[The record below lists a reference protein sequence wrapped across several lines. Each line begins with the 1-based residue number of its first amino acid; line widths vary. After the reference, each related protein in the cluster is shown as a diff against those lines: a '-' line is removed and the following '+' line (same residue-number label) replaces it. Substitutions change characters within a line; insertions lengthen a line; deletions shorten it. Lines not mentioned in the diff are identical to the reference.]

1 MSSKRVFMGLLT
13 LSVSMTVGVAIVLT
27 ACVTMLRSNSQ
38 KLVTVK
44 LDSRVLEEKQ
54 SSLKIAQAAVTKYR
68 ELDTIARAVVPQ
80 DKDQANSV
88 RSISAIADQL
98 GISLSAISFPPST
111 LGQSTLKNKTGSI
124 TQVSPVPG
132 LKGVYE
138 MDITVQQD
146 TTKPVSFG
154 KFLEFLSKLEANR
167 RTAQVSS
174 ITITPSTTDR
184 SAVTFNVVLSTYIKP

>member
-1 MSSKRVFMGLLT
+1 MSLLV
-13 LSVSMTVGVAIVLT
+13 LSVSMTVGVAVVLT
-27 ACVTMLRSNSQ
+27 ACVTMLRGNSQ
-38 KLVTVK
+38 KLVAVK

-111 LGQSTLKNKTGSI
+111 LGQSTLKNKTGTI

-146 TTKPVSFG
+146 TAKPVSFAT
-154 KFLEFLSKLEANR
+154 FLEFLSKLEANR